1 MRKEASN
8 PLWVGA
14 FQFGS
19 HKGVVWRCRA
29 REISIS
35 FNWRDEKAFFG
46 TESAPAAGVT
56 GSRKRQHGRL
66 LGLDVLTG

>member
-1 MRKEASN
+1 MGGNHEKARASDG
-8 PLWVGA
+8 LLLS
-14 FQFGS
+14 QQ
-19 HKGVVWRCRA
+19 C
-29 REISIS
+29 EISIS